1 MKFTSRGARE
11 MKLKAFLTL
20 FIAFI
25 VLLIIIRIVQFF
37 MLKFMGWDFSQM
49 ENVLMPATLIISVLV
64 GSALA
69 SRRRQ

>member
-1 MKFTSRGARE
+1 

-25 VLLIIIRIVQFF
+25 VLLIVIRIVQFL

-64 GSALA
+64 GTVLA

>member
-1 MKFTSRGARE
+1 
-11 MKLKAFLTL
+11 MKLKVFLTL

-25 VLLIIIRIVQFF
+25 VLLIIIRFVQFL

-49 ENVLMPATLIISVLV
+49 ENVLMPAALIISVLV
-64 GSALA
+64 GTALA